1 VSRRATLAALFR
13 DEPAR
18 WGFRGD
24 PYLWREM
31 AREFADVAC
40 PSTPAGVAALVEE
53 AFARLT
59 GRPMSHPEPIF
70 VARYDHGGMSSGH
83 VRPDWWRETGVPLLL
98 ERHAALPPGLAGPP
112 G

>member
-1 VSRRATLAALFR
+1 MSTPPTLAALFR
-13 DEPAR
+13 DEPRR

-31 AREFADVAC
+31 AREFEAVAC
-40 PSTPAGVAALVEE
+40 PSTSAGVVALVEE

-59 GRPMSHPEPIF
+59 GRPMSHPDPVF
-70 VARYDHGGMSSGH
+70 VPRYDHGGMSSGH
-83 VRPDWWRETGVPLLL
+83 VRPDWWRETGLPLLL
-98 ERHAALPPGLAGPP
+98 ERHAALPPDPASRP